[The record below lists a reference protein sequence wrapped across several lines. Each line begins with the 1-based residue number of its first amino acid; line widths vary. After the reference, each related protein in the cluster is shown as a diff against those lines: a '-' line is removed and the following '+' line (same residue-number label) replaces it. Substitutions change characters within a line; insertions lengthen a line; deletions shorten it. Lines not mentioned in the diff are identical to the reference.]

1 MPFGGKKYVT
11 NIVTGKAVQWAS
23 CLLYL
28 LNGFQESLSICDFV
42 RNPGQNPFQR
52 GGLLIQLL
60 ERLLSAAGTVL
71 VT

>member
-1 MPFGGKKYVT
+1 MGPYQCDLCITVYAL
-11 NIVTGKAVQWAS
+11 VY
-23 CLLYL
+23 LLYL

-52 GGLLIQLL
+52 GGLLVQLL